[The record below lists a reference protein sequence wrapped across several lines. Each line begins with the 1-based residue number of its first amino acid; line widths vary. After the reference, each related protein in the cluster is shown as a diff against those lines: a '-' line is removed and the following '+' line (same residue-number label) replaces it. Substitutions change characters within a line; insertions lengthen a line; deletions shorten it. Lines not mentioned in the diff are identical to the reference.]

1 MTVQNYKNIA
11 AEANTD
17 HLQTALSYHRAGLR
31 VIPVTHEKRPAC
43 KGWKQYQTGQTE
55 QQVKELF
62 SNPVW
67 GIAILT
73 GQGVE
78 AIDVDAKYW
87 LHNSDLLTDYMK
99 HNDVKN
105 GNACPLTSL
114 CIQSTVNGGYH
125 IIYRCPEIEGNKKL
139 AQRPAT
145 VEEAEKGERVKVL
158 FETRGEGGYIVAH
171 PSPGYELE
179 NGDLTNLP
187 EITPDQR
194 AGLFAAARDFDETGA
209 EIPEPIEH
217 PQIETGQ
224 GLTPWDDYNAKNNAL
239 DLLTSAGWQEV
250 YTRGE
255 RVYLKRPGDTKAPYS
270 GNYHTGKGIFVC
282 FSSSTEFEPET
293 GYTAYGVYTM
303 LNHRGDFSASAKA
316 LISEGYGEGKTPRTK
331 HIERIAIKQRKK
343 AGKPG
348 GPKDKE
354 EARKATLKQ
363 LEEIDKIHGEDVAQ
377 IVDRIMALPD
387 DKIYQSRAGS
397 LSTPAPPLNA
407 VLSSLLEE
415 LPEIDFRDR
424 LGVQDDDKPK
434 QKHCIVAIIDEIIE
448 TATRKKWGLC
458 VENDFVYIYNGQYW
472 QAADKNEFKHFLGQA
487 AERVKFDPYESRY
500 FEFRDKLYK
509 QFLAV
514 ADLPAPDPDEHKTLI
529 NLKNGTLEI
538 TPNGANLRGFLRDD
552 FLKYQLPFDYTP
564 GATCPRFDKYL
575 NEVLP
580 GQSAQKVL
588 AEYIGYVFTRH
599 LKLEKCLV
607 LYGSGANGKSVFA
620 DVMNALIGEENITN
634 FSLGSLMEEHNRAYL
649 QNALLNYGSEIK
661 GKTLESDDFKL
672 LASGEKIQARF
683 KYGNSFLMSRYAK
696 LAFNSNELPKDVEQT
711 EAFFRRFMIVP
722 FEVTIP
728 TERRNP
734 NLAKQIISDEL
745 HGVLNWV
752 LQGLNRIL
760 QNEKFSRCTIIEER
774 LSRYRSES
782 DSVYL
787 FIEEYGYTPAKNYT
801 SDYQKAQKEL
811 YREYKDFCKDD
822 GYRPLSNR
830 NFAVR
835 LEKLGYERDRTK
847 KGQMFF
853 VELEGVDR
861 TPY

>member
-1 MTVQNYKNIA
+1 MMSTIYSKT
-11 AEANTD
+11 EFSANSEVIKRRTNGTSSN
-17 HLQTALSYHRAGLR
+17 LLKLALAYHSAGLR
-31 VIPVTHEKRPAC
+31 VIPVTNEKRPAC

-139 AQRPAT
+139 AQRLAT
-145 VEEAEKGERVKVL
+145 GEEAEKGERVKVL

-179 NGDLTNLP
+179 NGDLANLP

-217 PQIETGQ
+217 PKIKTGQ
-224 GLTPWDDYNAKNNAL
+224 GLTPWDDYNAKHNAL

-250 YTRGE
+250 FTQGE
-255 RVYLKRPGDTKAPYS
+255 KVYLKRPGDTKAAYS

-282 FSSSTEFEPET
+282 FSSSTEFEPEK
-293 GYTAYGVYTM
+293 GYTAYGVYTI
-303 LNHRGDFSASAKA
+303 LNHGGDFSASAKQ
-316 LISEGYGEGKTPRTK
+316 LYTEGFGERVIS
-331 HIERIAIKQRKK
+331 KK
-343 AGKPG
+343 VK
-348 GPKDKE
+348 
-354 EARKATLKQ
+354 
-363 LEEIDKIHGEDVAQ
+363 
-377 IVDRIMALPD
+377 
-387 DKIYQSRAGS
+387 RAES
-397 LSTPAPPLNA
+397 LSTPPPPVNA
-407 VLSSLLEE
+407 VLSSLLDE
-415 LPEIDFRDR
+415 LPEIDFKDR
-424 LGVQDDDKPK
+424 LDVKQDDKPK

-472 QAADKNEFKHFLGQA
+472 QAADKIEFKHFLGQA

-514 ADLPAPDPDEHKTLI
+514 ADFPAPDPDEHKTLI

-538 TPNGANLRGFLRDD
+538 TPNGATLRGFLRDD

-580 GQSAQKVL
+580 DQSAQKVL

-672 LASGEKIQARF
+672 LASGETIQARF
-683 KYGNSFLMSRYAK
+683 KHQNSFLMRRYAK

-711 EAFFRRFMIVP
+711 EAFFRRFLIVP

-728 TERRNP
+728 EDRQNK
-734 NLAKQIISDEL
+734 NLAKQIISEEL
-745 HGVLNWV
+745 PGVLNWV

-760 QNEKFSRCTIIEER
+760 KNEKFSRCTIIEER
-774 LSRYRSES
+774 LKSYRSES

-787 FIEEYGYTPAKNYT
+787 FTEEKGYTPAKNYT
-801 SDYQKAQKEL
+801 SDFQKTQKEL
-811 YREYKDFCKDD
+811 YKEYRDFCKDD

-835 LEKLGYERDRTK
+835 LDKLGYERKRTK
-847 KGQMFF
+847 KGQVFF
-853 VELEGVDR
+853 VEPEGVDL
-861 TPY
+861 TPF